1 MNALLLTTLNSATP
15 SGIGALLN
23 KKAGPS
29 DSTFAELLSQQSEA
43 LDPQLLEMLQ
53 SLNLDPKAQKKLLAQ
68 LEQLGI
74 APEQLKDL
82 ALQLQLNYSAHTK
95 NALNTNDT
103 KTNTSSLDSKS
114 NQAQSA
120 ADFISSTLF
129 VARESSALRQQA
141 QTSSLTA
148 GHLAETSAKNNA
160 KPLPLLNAT
169 TQNNTKPLPTL
180 NAEIQSNAK
189 PLSFLNAENPKS
201 GAVRVNLAIDSLSQ
215 NNGLAPKN
223 KDQAAQRVELLT
235 EQLSLKQTAV
245 PLTQTTAT
253 PEFSLQNLTQSALQ
267 VSSLPAAPL
276 ASSHSLQITTPVQQ
290 TAQWGADFSRVMVQ
304 LGQQGAQNPGL
315 QTAEIRLDPP
325 ELGPL
330 RIVLSVTES
339 VANAMIFAAHAQ
351 TRLTVEQAL
360 PQLQQQLAQAGL
372 SLGEANVS
380 DQGFSAQSEQHADKN
395 PNKPATFS
403 LTGSNQ
409 SDDNSGL
416 LASATDTQRVDSNAI
431 IDTFA

>member
-53 SLNLDPKAQKKLLAQ
+53 SLNLDPKAQKELLAQ

-148 GHLAETSAKNNA
+148 GHLAETSAKDNA
-160 KPLPLLNAT
+160 KPLPL
-169 TQNNTKPLPTL
+169 
-180 NAEIQSNAK
+180 
-189 PLSFLNAENPKS
+189 LNAENPKS

-215 NNGLAPKN
+215 NNGLAQKN
-223 KDQAAQRVELLT
+223 KDQANRATLFA
-235 EQLSLKQTAV
+235 EQLSLKQTTV
-245 PLTQTTAT
+245 SLTQTTAT

>member
-53 SLNLDPKAQKKLLAQ
+53 SLNLDPKAQKELLAQ

-141 QTSSLTA
+141 QASSLTA
-148 GHLAETSAKNNA
+148 GHLAETSSKDNA
-160 KPLPLLNAT
+160 KPLPLLNAEN
-169 TQNNTKPLPTL
+169 QNNTKPLPLL
-180 NAEIQSNAK
+180 NTDHQ
-189 PLSFLNAENPKS
+189 KS
-201 GAVRVNLAIDSLSQ
+201 DAVRMNLTIDDLNQ
-215 NNGLAPKN
+215 NNGLAQKN
-223 KDQAAQRVELLT
+223 KDQANRATLFA

-304 LGQQGAQNPGL
+304 LSQQGAQNPGL

>member
-53 SLNLDPKAQKKLLAQ
+53 SLNLDPKAQKELLAQ

-141 QTSSLTA
+141 QASSLTA
-148 GHLAETSAKNNA
+148 GHLAETSSKDNA
-160 KPLPLLNAT
+160 KPLPLLNAEN
-169 TQNNTKPLPTL
+169 QNNTKPLPLL
-180 NAEIQSNAK
+180 NTDHQ
-189 PLSFLNAENPKS
+189 KS
-201 GAVRVNLAIDSLSQ
+201 GAVRMNLAIDDLNQ
-215 NNGLAPKN
+215 NNGLAQKN
-223 KDQAAQRVELLT
+223 KDQANRATLFA
-235 EQLSLKQTAV
+235 EQLSLKQTTV

-276 ASSHSLQITTPVQQ
+276 AASHSLQITTPVQQ

>member
-53 SLNLDPKAQKKLLAQ
+53 SLNLDPKAQKELLAQ

-148 GHLAETSAKNNA
+148 GHLAETSAKDNA

-169 TQNNTKPLPTL
+169 TQNNTKPLPLL
-180 NAEIQSNAK
+180 NTDHQ
-189 PLSFLNAENPKS
+189 KS

>member
-29 DSTFAELLSQQSEA
+29 DSAFAELLSQQSEA

-53 SLNLDPKAQKKLLAQ
+53 SLNLDPKAQKELLAQ

-82 ALQLQLNYSAHTK
+82 TLQLQLNYSAHTK

-148 GHLAETSAKNNA
+148 GHLAESSSKD
-160 KPLPLLNAT
+160 
-169 TQNNTKPLPTL
+169 
-180 NAEIQSNAK
+180 NAK
-189 PLSFLNAENPKS
+189 PLSFLNAENKKS
-201 GAVRVNLAIDSLSQ
+201 GTVRVNLAIDDLSQ
-215 NNGLAPKN
+215 NNGLAQKN
-223 KDQAAQRVELLT
+223 KDQANRATLFT
-235 EQLSLKQTAV
+235 EQSSLKQSIV

-403 LTGSNQ
+403 LTGSHQ

>member
-53 SLNLDPKAQKKLLAQ
+53 SLNLDPKAQKELLAQ

-141 QTSSLTA
+141 QASSLTA
-148 GHLAETSAKNNA
+148 GHLAETSSKDNA
-160 KPLPLLNAT
+160 KPLPLLNAEN
-169 TQNNTKPLPTL
+169 QNNTKPLPLL
-180 NAEIQSNAK
+180 NTDHQ
-189 PLSFLNAENPKS
+189 KS
-201 GAVRVNLAIDSLSQ
+201 GAVRMNLAIDDLNQ
-215 NNGLAPKN
+215 NNGLAQKN
-223 KDQAAQRVELLT
+223 KDQANRATLFA

-267 VSSLPAAPL
+267 VSSLPATPL

-304 LGQQGAQNPGL
+304 LGQKGAQNPGL

>member
-53 SLNLDPKAQKKLLAQ
+53 SLNLDPKAQKELLAQ

-141 QTSSLTA
+141 QASSLTA
-148 GHLAETSAKNNA
+148 GHLAETSTKDNA
-160 KPLPLLNAT
+160 KPLPLLNAEN
-169 TQNNTKPLPTL
+169 QNNTKPLPLL
-180 NAEIQSNAK
+180 NTDHQ
-189 PLSFLNAENPKS
+189 KS
-201 GAVRVNLAIDSLSQ
+201 GAVRMNLAIDDLNQ
-215 NNGLAPKN
+215 NNGLAQKN
-223 KDQAAQRVELLT
+223 KDQANRATLFA
-235 EQLSLKQTAV
+235 EQLSLKQTTV

-276 ASSHSLQITTPVQQ
+276 AASHSLQITTPVQQ

-403 LTGSNQ
+403 LTGTNQ

>member
-53 SLNLDPKAQKKLLAQ
+53 SLNLDPKAQKELLAQ

-82 ALQLQLNYSAHTK
+82 ALQLQLNYGAHTK
-95 NALNTNDT
+95 NALNSNDT

-114 NQAQSA
+114 NQAKSA

-141 QTSSLTA
+141 QASSLTA
-148 GHLAETSAKNNA
+148 RHLAETSSKDNA
-160 KPLPLLNAT
+160 KPLPLLNAEN
-169 TQNNTKPLPTL
+169 QNNTKPLPLL
-180 NAEIQSNAK
+180 NTDHQ
-189 PLSFLNAENPKS
+189 KS
-201 GAVRVNLAIDSLSQ
+201 GSVRMNLAIDDLSQ
-215 NNGLAPKN
+215 NNGLAQKN
-223 KDQAAQRVELLT
+223 KDQANQVAQRAELLT
-235 EQLSLKQTAV
+235 EQLSLKQPTV
-245 PLTQTTAT
+245 PLTQATAT

-267 VSSLPAAPL
+267 VSSLPAPPL

>member
-141 QTSSLTA
+141 QASSLTA
-148 GHLAETSAKNNA
+148 GHLAETSAKDNA
-160 KPLPLLNAT
+160 KPLPLLNAEN
-169 TQNNTKPLPTL
+169 QNNTKPLPLL
-180 NAEIQSNAK
+180 NTDHQ
-189 PLSFLNAENPKS
+189 KS

>member
-1 MNALLLTTLNSATP
+1 IQSNTKP
-15 SGIGALLN
+15 
-23 KKAGPS
+23 
-29 DSTFAELLSQQSEA
+29 LSF
-43 LDPQLLEMLQ
+43 
-53 SLNLDPKAQKKLLAQ
+53 
-68 LEQLGI
+68 
-74 APEQLKDL
+74 
-82 ALQLQLNYSAHTK
+82 
-95 NALNTNDT
+95 LNTN
-103 KTNTSSLDSKS
+103 
-114 NQAQSA
+114 
-120 ADFISSTLF
+120 
-129 VARESSALRQQA
+129 
-141 QTSSLTA
+141 
-148 GHLAETSAKNNA
+148 
-160 KPLPLLNAT
+160 
-169 TQNNTKPLPTL
+169 TQDNTKPLPTL
-180 NAEIQSNAK
+180 NAEIQSNTKPLSFLNTNTQDNTKPLPTLNAEIQSNTK

-235 EQLSLKQTAV
+235 EQLSLKQTTV

-276 ASSHSLQITTPVQQ
+276 AASHSLQITTPVQQ

-403 LTGSNQ
+403 LTGTNQ